1 VRPAARWRWHALHRA
16 LADLL
21 EFLPKLV
28 SGLLIFLFFW
38 ISGKAAARVISNLR
52 RLRHVAPELAL
63 LLARTVQL
71 SLLAFGVITA
81 LDTIGIH
88 VTMLVAGLGLTGFAV
103 GFALKDV
110 ISNALSG
117 MLIIIFR
124 PFKNGDRIS
133 VFSSIPFE
141 GIVTDINLRYTVLD
155 SDERTVFI
163 PNSILSTN
171 AVIVSKP
178 KQPVDGPPAS
188 TSG

>member
-1 VRPAARWRWHALHRA
+1 MFRELWQLA

-28 SGLLIFLFFW
+28 SSLLLFLFFW
-38 ISGKAAARVISNLR
+38 IAGKGAARVILNLR
-52 RLRHVAPELAL
+52 RLRQVAPELAL

-71 SLLAFGVITA
+71 SLFSFGAITA
-81 LDTIGIH
+81 LDTLGIH

-141 GIVTDINLRYTVLD
+141 GVGISQRLLNIVWPGKGCLGQGSAEGLSRY
-155 SDERTVFI
+155 F
-163 PNSILSTN
+163 
-171 AVIVSKP
+171 AW
-178 KQPVDGPPAS
+178 
-188 TSG
+188 

>member
-1 VRPAARWRWHALHRA
+1 MFQDIWQLA

-28 SGLLIFLFFW
+28 SSLLIFLFFW
-38 ISGKAAARVISNLR
+38 MAGKGAARIVSNLR

-63 LLARTVQL
+63 LMARTVEL
-71 SLLAFGVITA
+71 CLFAFGAITA
-81 LDTIGIH
+81 LDTLGIH

-141 GIVTDINLRYTVLD
+141 GEVVDINLRYTVLD
-155 SDERTVFI
+155 SQERTVFI

-178 KQPVDGPPAS
+178 KLPVDEPPAS

>member
-1 VRPAARWRWHALHRA
+1 MIQGLWQQALGE
-16 LADLL
+16 LL
-21 EFLPKLV
+21 LFLPKLV
-28 SGLLIFLFFW
+28 SSLLIFVFFW
-38 ISGKAAARVISNLR
+38 FAGKAAARIITNLR
-52 RLRHVAPELAL
+52 RLRHVPPELAM

-71 SLLAFGVITA
+71 SLLAFGTITA

-117 MLIIIFR
+117 MLILIFR
-124 PFKNGDRIS
+124 PFRNGDRIS
-133 VFSSIPFE
+133 VFSAIPFE
-141 GIVTDINLRYTVLD
+141 GVVTDINLRYTVLD
-155 SDERTVFI
+155 SGERTVFI

-171 AVIVSKP
+171 AVIVNKP
-178 KQPVDGPPAS
+178 KPPDDEPAAS

>member
-1 VRPAARWRWHALHRA
+1 MFRDIWQLA
-16 LADLL
+16 LADLV

-28 SGLLIFLFFW
+28 SSLLIFFFFW
-38 ISGKAAARVISNLR
+38 LAGRTSARVISNLR
-52 RLRHVAPELAL
+52 RMRHVAPELAL
-63 LLARTVQL
+63 LLARTAEI

-81 LDTIGIH
+81 LDTLGIH

-133 VFSSIPFE
+133 VFSSIPFD
-141 GIVTDINLRYTVLD
+141 GVVIDINLRYTVLD
-155 SDERTVFI
+155 GEERTVFI

-178 KQPVDGPPAS
+178 KLPVEAPPAS
-188 TSG
+188 TTG